1 MKPTL
6 NVLVSFAAGA
16 ALVWLLNDLA
26 MQRRM
31 RARFVSAA
39 ALQDQVRARIAE
51 LVTHPDAIVVV
62 VEGGLVR
69 VSGDVLSDELEILLL
84 ELTQLPGVHKV
95 HNALSAIADKARFDE
110 LRAGRG
116 MSGEGDDLQS

>member
-1 MKPTL
+1 MKPSL
-6 NVLVSFAAGA
+6 NVLVSFAAGV
-16 ALVWLLNDLA
+16 ALVLFLNDLA

-39 ALQDQVRARIAE
+39 ALQEQVRSRIAE
-51 LVTHPDAIVVV
+51 LVSHPDAIVVA

-69 VSGDVLSDELEILLL
+69 VSGDVLSDEMEILLL

-110 LRAGRG
+110 LRSGRRTG
-116 MSGEGDDLQS
+116 GEHGDLQS